1 MYNDVVITMLL
12 KEHKKGFNLPHIP
25 ISQVFSEELLIDL
38 LQVDSNLTDSPLSV
52 YNTLISLVRMRSTKV
67 IISILNFIREE
78 KEG

>member
-38 LQVDSNLTDSPLSV
+38 LQVDSNLT
-52 YNTLISLVRMRSTKV
+52 
-67 IISILNFIREE
+67 
-78 KEG
+78 